1 MTLRDETWNAA
12 LELLAAEGEFR
23 VTELLDEA
31 GLTERQRATVL
42 RCLRELEDHGWLARE
57 SKQSGI
63 WRAGEKGRVLL
74 NSSPYSET
82 EDSNGKDTDTDDDRA
97 VVEA

>member
-12 LELLAAEGEFR
+12 LELLAANGEFR

-63 WRAGEKGRVLL
+63 WRAGEKGRILL
-74 NSSPYSET
+74 NSTSTDADDCES
-82 EDSNGKDTDTDDDRA
+82 GDTDDDRA